1 MLKNQWL
8 IMFLKMRIIFLVL
21 LLGYSANFNKISQ
34 AFNLQQTYKFLYLRI
49 KFYFLVSFNKL
60 SSYIDKYSISYNL
73 ILNFYL

>member
-34 AFNLQQTYKFLYLRI
+34 ALNLQQAYKFLYLRI

-60 SSYIDKYSISYNL
+60 SSYIDEYSTS
-73 ILNFYL
+73 